1 MTSQKWSG
9 VRQTDL
15 PLVIKDRCQ
24 ARVAASVR
32 SGMLPSMRM
41 LERFLPTISSS
52 EEAGVET
59 MRLQSP
65 LPLFIRD
72 WKAYLWKLPLF
83 EASGRES
90 SLASLALDQ
99 PPESVRS
106 FPPCWGG

>member
-1 MTSQKWSG
+1 M
-9 VRQTDL
+9 RQTDL

-59 MRLQSP
+59 MPIAVAVAPLHQGLGGVFVETTTLQG
-65 LPLFIRD
+65 LG
-72 WKAYLWKLPLF
+72 A
-83 EASGRES
+83 EES